1 MNLFSRLKRLGGGN
15 SRNSVTLPA
24 NGVSDTTINAAAAE
38 TPPDPTEVYKTIA
51 EDRFLGASANPEKGD
66 MVQDEKVAH
75 ADGAD
80 EQMLGLNGVEDKLA
94 ERRDEVKFVK
104 GDHQNGDAKID
115 IGTVNGGKPAF
126 TGMSKEEL
134 MKYANDPFWVRLR
147 WIFFVGFWA
156 IWVGMLVGAILI
168 IIGAPKCAA
177 PQPLPWYKRGP
188 HAKFGAVD
196 TCSRE
201 DIQVAKKIV
210 SAGAIYELPA
220 ALTYDV
226 KKPEVEEQIK
236 NLVALYQGSETR
248 IILDL
253 TPNYVAKES
262 QLVQDAIADP
272 EKRSAFVWVSGGSS
286 PPNNWLKV
294 GGNRS
299 AWEKLDDSYVLS
311 QFQDGYYDLK
321 MNSSFIRNEFGGV
334 LKHLLG
340 LGVQGFRLKNT
351 KFFVLSDGL
360 ENEVTSAV
368 PKDRN
373 WGPGDYGFYDHKQ
386 TTFQSGLGDVL
397 YDYLSIVKNAS
408 EEAFL
413 SVAEDVIQPQA
424 YKLSTVPDAYG
435 IDIPMYGD
443 LVKVLSVPKP
453 KISLQNDLDSTL
465 DLSGKNS
472 WLQWNFADI
481 SLDTPQDPS
490 ALAMFLSLLPGVPV
504 VPVDAVAYQNVTEET
519 YRQITLLRK
528 SASYMH
534 GELAYYQADPLVAF
548 SRIKSGNPG
557 YLVIFNPTELPQAS
571 NFTIPKNLPDKMTV
585 SYFSERY
592 NSNVENANKVS
603 HSGRV
608 NLKDLKVAP
617 HSSIILTY
625 VPEKAE

>member
-1 MNLFSRLKRLGGGN
+1 
-15 SRNSVTLPA
+15 
-24 NGVSDTTINAAAAE
+24 
-38 TPPDPTEVYKTIA
+38 
-51 EDRFLGASANPEKGD
+51 

-75 ADGAD
+75 TDGAD
-80 EQMLGLNGVEDKLA
+80 EQMLGSNGVEDKLA
-94 ERRDEVKFVK
+94 ERRDEVKFIK

-188 HAKFGAVD
+188 HAKFGSAD
-196 TCSRE
+196 TCNKLDVE
-201 DIQVAKKIV
+201 VAKKIH

-226 KKPEVEEQIK
+226 KKPEVEEKIK
-236 NLVALYQGSETR
+236 CLVAQYQGSDTR

-253 TPNYVAKES
+253 TPNYVSKES
-262 QLVQDAIADP
+262 QLVQDAIANP
-272 EKRSAFVWVSGGSS
+272 EKQSAFVWVTGKSNS
-286 PPNNWLKV
+286 PNNWLKV

-299 AWEKLDDSYVLS
+299 AWEKLGDSYVLS
-311 QFQDGYYDLK
+311 QFQEGYFDLK
-321 MNSSFIRNEFGGV
+321 MNSTIVRNEFGGV
-334 LKHLLG
+334 LKHLVG
-340 LGVQGFRLKNT
+340 LGVQGFRLRNT

-360 ENEVTSAV
+360 EDEVNSAV
-368 PKDRN
+368 PKDFSL
-373 WGPGDYGFYDHKQ
+373 GAGDYGFYDHKQ

-424 YKLSTVPDAYG
+424 YQLSGVADAYG

-443 LVKVLSVPKP
+443 FVKVLSQSKP
-453 KISLQNDLDSTL
+453 KKSLQGDLKNTL

-472 WLQWNFADI
+472 WLQWNFADVY
-481 SLDTPQDPS
+481 LDTPQDPS

-519 YRQITLLRK
+519 YRQITSLRK

-534 GELAYYQADPLVAF
+534 GELSLFQADPLVAF
-548 SRIKSGNPG
+548 SRQRIKSGNPG
-557 YLVIFNPTELPQAS
+557 YFVIFNPTELPQAS
-571 NFTIPKNLPDKMTV
+571 NFTIPDDLPDKMTV
-585 SYFSERY
+585 SYFSEKY
-592 NSNVENANKVS
+592 NDNVENANKVA
-603 HSGRV
+603 HAGRV

-625 VPEKAE
+625 VPVKAE

>member
-1 MNLFSRLKRLGGGN
+1 MNLFTRLKRLGGGN

-24 NGVSDTTINAAAAE
+24 NGVSGTTINAAAAE
-38 TPPDPTEVYKTIA
+38 TPPVSSEVYKTIA
-51 EDRFLGASANPEKGD
+51 ADRFLGASEKVD

-80 EQMLGLNGVEDKLA
+80 EQMLALNGVEDKLA

-104 GDHQNGDAKID
+104 GDHQNEDARID
-115 IGTVNGGKPAF
+115 IGTVKGGKPVF

-134 MKYANDPFWVRLR
+134 MKYVNDPFWLRVR

-156 IWVGMLVGAILI
+156 IWAGMLVGAIPI
-168 IIGAPKCAA
+168 VIGAPKCAA
-177 PQPLPWYKRGP
+177 PQTLPWYKRGP
-188 HAKFGAVD
+188 HAKFGAID

-201 DIQVAKKIV
+201 DVQVAEKIV

-226 KKPEVEEQIK
+226 KKPEVEVQIK
-236 NLVALYQGSETR
+236 NLVALYQGSDTR

-272 EKRSAFVWVSGGSS
+272 EKRSAFVWVSGGPS

-294 GGNRS
+294 GGGRS
-299 AWEKLDDSYVLS
+299 AWEKLEDSYVLS
-311 QFQDGYYDLK
+311 QFQDGYFDLK
-321 MNSSFIRNEFGGV
+321 MNSTFIRNEFGDV
-334 LKHLLG
+334 LKHLVG

-368 PKDRN
+368 PKDRH

-443 LVKVLSVPKP
+443 LVKVLSAPKP
-453 KISLQNDLDSTL
+453 KISLQNDLVNTL
-465 DLSGKNS
+465 YLSGKNS
-472 WLQWNFADI
+472 WLQWNFADV

-534 GELAYYQADPLVAF
+534 GELAYYQALPLVAF
-548 SRIKSGNPG
+548 SRIKSGSPG
-557 YLVIFNPTELPQAS
+557 YLVIFNPTKSPQAS
-571 NFTIPKNLPDKMTV
+571 NFTIPMNLPDKMTV
-585 SYFSERY
+585 SYFSEKY

-608 NLKDLKVAP
+608 RLKDLKVAP